1 MIGKVIYGRLT
12 TDAAVTGICGLN
24 IFPDIAPQNV
34 QYPFMVYTIINSLP
48 VDFKDG
54 QSNLEEITLQI
65 DVYTNNYETTQTLAN
80 NVRNRLD
87 RFVGTVNSISVQTI
101 KYMSSDSQVY
111 NADLNYV
118 TSFISIK
125 SKKVSG
131 TEKT

>member
-24 IFPDIAPQNV
+24 IFPDIAPQNM
-34 QYPFMVYTIINSLP
+34 QYPFMVYTIVNSLP

-87 RFVGTVNSISVQTI
+87 RFVGTVNNISVQTI

-111 NADLNYV
+111 NADLNVYWM
-118 TSFISIK
+118 SMDFMAK
-125 SKKVSG
+125 MKR
-131 TEKT
+131 